1 LKPQQIVVFKDAG
14 AEAEDVRRLV
24 PRLMINEANTAEF
37 LKIKIPT
44 RTSFPNRLCFY
55 KRFRLGSTMTSTAL
69 NSLARASS
77 AYLRSAM
84 HQPIQWHEWGAEA
97 FAVAR
102 RENKPMLLD
111 IGAVWCHWCHVMD
124 RESYDDAEIAAIVNQ
139 HFIAVKVDRDER
151 PDIDS
156 RYQAAVQAVSGQGGW
171 PLTAFLTPDGKPFY
185 GGTYFPPSDGYG
197 RPSFR
202 RVLLSIANAYAEKH
216 GDVVEQAKMVESA
229 IALSESFAGRSG
241 RVSAGVIAT
250 IQESAFKMFDPQH
263 GGFGQAPKFPHP
275 SALDLLI
282 ERYAKSPPYRKE
294 RDRMGH
300 PDSSESPDSSERNA
314 SLRNLITTT
323 LEHMARGGVY
333 DQLAGG
339 FHRYSVD
346 ERWVVPH
353 FEKMCYDNSE
363 LLKNYVHAYQAT
375 GEEFF
380 ADVARDMIRWM
391 DEWLSDRQRGGFYAS
406 QDADISMDDDGDYF
420 TWTLDEARGVLTKE
434 EAEAAAL
441 HYDINEVGEMH
452 HNPAKNVLY
461 VRAPVEE
468 IARRM
473 NLAPERVRELLAT
486 AKKKMYAA
494 RLQRPTPYVDKT
506 VYVGWN
512 SLCVSAYLEAAKVLN
527 LAEARRFALKSLD
540 RVLGEAWKA
549 GSEQKNLAG
558 EAPSA
563 TRTLL
568 HVVSYSDPKASHRE
582 VPGLLDD
589 YAFTALACL
598 DAYEATADLSY
609 FKFARAI
616 ADAMIERFYDATSGG
631 FFDSEPVAEGTS
643 LGVLATRRKPLQ
655 DSPTPAGNPM
665 AAIAL
670 MRLHHYTGDAAYR
683 DKAELTLETFAGVA
697 EQFGIFAATYGIA
710 VVHLVESPLQV
721 VVIAQDGD
729 EDAAGEL
736 HAAAVA
742 AFAFNKSAVRLAA
755 NQAAAE
761 NLPPA
766 LAATIPNLPDLS
778 RKPGSRKSFAVLCS
792 GSACQPPVSD
802 AADLRNAL
810 EAALHKN

>member
-1 LKPQQIVVFKDAG
+1 
-14 AEAEDVRRLV
+14 
-24 PRLMINEANTAEF
+24 
-37 LKIKIPT
+37 
-44 RTSFPNRLCFY
+44 
-55 KRFRLGSTMTSTAL
+55 MTTTVL
-69 NSLARASS
+69 NSLSHASS

-84 HQPIQWHEWGAEA
+84 HQPIQWHEWGPEA
-97 FAVAR
+97 FAAAQR
-102 RENKPMLLD
+102 DNKPILLD

-124 RESYDDAEIAAIVNQ
+124 RESYDDADVAAIVNQ

-151 PDIDS
+151 PEIDS
-156 RYQAAVQAVSGQGGW
+156 RYQVAVQAVSGQGGW

-185 GGTYFPPSDGYG
+185 GGTYFPPNDGYG

-229 IALSESFAGRSG
+229 IAQSESVAGRSG
-241 RVSAGVIAT
+241 RVSAEVITA
-250 IQESAFKMFDPQH
+250 IQTAAFRMFDPQH

-282 ERYAKSPPYRKE
+282 ERYARRSAASHRQTSEDGRSHTNSAEASNELPPRTKDE
-294 RDRMGH
+294 D
-300 PDSSESPDSSERNA
+300 
-314 SLRNLITTT
+314 LRNLLTTT

-375 GEEFF
+375 GEELF
-380 ADVARDMIRWM
+380 ADVARDIIRWM
-391 DEWLSDRQRGGFYAS
+391 DEWLSDRQHGGFYAS

-420 TWTLDEARGVLTKE
+420 TWTLDEARTVLTKE

-468 IARRM
+468 IALRM
-473 NLAPERVRELLAT
+473 NLSGERVRELLAA

-506 VYVGWN
+506 VYVSWN
-512 SLCVSAYLEAAKVLN
+512 SLCVSAYLEAAKILN

-540 RVLGEAWKA
+540 RVLAEAWKQSPA
-549 GSEQKNLAG
+549 ERHAG
-558 EAPSA
+558 EAPHA
-563 TRTLL
+563 PRLLL
-568 HVVSYSDPKASHRE
+568 HVVAYSDPKAAHRE

-598 DAYEATADLSY
+598 DAYEATVDLSY
-609 FKFARAI
+609 FKFAHAI
-616 ADAMIERFYDATSGG
+616 ADAMIARFYDATSGG
-631 FFDSEPVAEGTS
+631 FFDSEPVPRGTS
-643 LGVLATRRKPLQ
+643 LGVLATPRKPIQ

-670 MRLHHYTGDAAYR
+670 TRLHHYTGDDSYR
-683 DKAELTLETFAGVA
+683 EKAEGTLEAFAGVA
-697 EQFGIFAATYGIA
+697 SQFGIFAATYGIA
-710 VVHLVESPLQV
+710 VIYLLESPAQV
-721 VVIAQDGD
+721 VVIAEEGD
-729 EDAAGEL
+729 EERAQELYTAAI
-736 HAAAVA
+736 AP
-742 AFAFNKSAVRLAA
+742 FAFTNSVLRLSASQVV
-755 NQAAAE
+755 AE
-761 NLPPA
+761 NLPPV
-766 LAATIPNLPDLS
+766 LAATIPHLPALQAEKS
-778 RKPGSRKSFAVLCS
+778 GSGKSFAVLCS
-792 GSACQPPVSD
+792 GSTCRPPVYS
-802 AADLRNAL
+802 AADLRGAL
-810 EAALHKN
+810 EQALAAR

>member
-1 LKPQQIVVFKDAG
+1 
-14 AEAEDVRRLV
+14 
-24 PRLMINEANTAEF
+24 
-37 LKIKIPT
+37 
-44 RTSFPNRLCFY
+44 
-55 KRFRLGSTMTSTAL
+55 MTTTTL

-84 HQPIQWHEWGAEA
+84 HQPIQWHEWGEEA
-97 FAVAR
+97 FASAQ

-124 RESYDDAEIAAIVNQ
+124 RESYDDAEVAAIVNE

-156 RYQAAVQAVSGQGGW
+156 RYQAAVSAVSGQGGW

-185 GGTYFPPSDGYG
+185 GGTYFPPTDGYG
-197 RPSFR
+197 RPSFK
-202 RVLLSIANAYAEKH
+202 RVLTSIANAYKEKH

-229 IALSESFAGRSG
+229 IAQAESFAGRGG
-241 RVSAGVIAT
+241 RVSMSIIAA
-250 IQESAFKMFDPQH
+250 IQKSAFGMFDAQH

-282 ERYAKSPPYRKE
+282 ERYA
-294 RDRMGH
+294 RMG
-300 PDSSESPDSSERNA
+300 DE
-314 SLRNLITTT
+314 SLRNLIVST
-323 LEHMARGGVY
+323 LEHMANGGVY

-375 GEEFF
+375 GLEFF
-380 ADVARDMIRWM
+380 PDVARDIIRWI
-391 DEWLSDRQRGGFYAS
+391 DEWLSDRERGGFYAS
-406 QDADISMDDDGDYF
+406 QDADISLDDDGDYF
-420 TWTLDEARGVLTKE
+420 TWTLDETRAVLTEE
-434 EAEAAAL
+434 EAQVAAL
-441 HYDINEVGEMH
+441 HYDINEIGEMH

-461 VRAPVEE
+461 VRAPIEE

-473 NLAPERVRELLAT
+473 SLSIERVRELLDS

-512 SLCVSAYLEAAKVLN
+512 SMCISAYLEAAKVLN
-527 LAEARRFALKSLD
+527 LESARHFALRSLD
-540 RVLGEAWKA
+540 RVLAEAWKPHA
-549 GSEQKNLAG
+549 GKAG
-558 EAPSA
+558 EGARS
-563 TRTLL
+563 TLLL
-568 HVVSYSDPKASHRE
+568 HVVSYSDPQAEHRE
-582 VPGLLDD
+582 VSGLLED
-589 YAFTALACL
+589 YAATTLACL

-616 ADAMIERFYDATSGG
+616 GDAMIAKFFDAVSGG
-631 FFDSEPVAEGTS
+631 FFDAEPAAEGKS

-670 MRLHHYTGDAAYR
+670 LRLHHYTGDNGYR
-683 DKAELTLETFAGVA
+683 DKAEQTLETFAGVA
-697 EQFGIFAATYGIA
+697 EQFGIFVATYGIA
-710 VVHLVESPLQV
+710 VLHLLENPVQV
-721 VVIAQDGD
+721 VVIADHAQD
-729 EDAAGEL
+729 ETAESLAVV
-736 HAAAVA
+736 AAAF
-742 AFAFNKSAVRLAA
+742 FAFNKSLLRLTT
-755 NQAAAE
+755 NQAVAG

-766 LAATIPNLPDLS
+766 LAATIPNLPGLS
-778 RKPGSRKSFAVLCS
+778 AGKSFAVLCS
-792 GSACQPPVSD
+792 GFACQPPITD
-802 AADLRNAL
+802 PAELRRTLESAL
-810 EAALHKN
+810 RKQA